1 MKRTIKL
8 NSVRSLTFDDEN
20 KKVYESIEEWK
31 AEGKRR
37 FGDDLK
43 AWKYVCPMCGHVA
56 SVQDFIN
63 AGVSED
69 DALNGA
75 CQECLGRHTG
85 KGAPKKGDS
94 SGCNWAAYGFFGI
107 YNGKG
112 CIVITVEGKGAEL
125 FDFAEEE

>member
-8 NSVRSLTFDDEN
+8 GSGASLTFDGD
-20 KKVYESIEEWK
+20 KRKVYESIEEWK

-63 AGVSED
+63 AGISED
-69 DALNGA
+69 DALDDA
-75 CQECLGRHTG
+75 FQECLGRYTG
-85 KGAPKKGDS
+85 KGTPKKGDS
-94 SGCNWAAYGFFGI
+94 SGCNWVAYGFLGI
-107 YNGKG
+107 PNGKG
-112 CIVITVEGKGAEL
+112 CIVITGEGKGAEL
-125 FDFAEEE
+125 FDFAET